1 MEVCTD
7 FPRLFPWSDPVISSA
22 CSASVPLQPLHG
34 PYGKCYHK
42 RRMMM
47 IFLCCDANW
56 YTNMQWMTKTPIAES
71 RTPIMD
77 VCADHITFFRTTK
90 TCRAGPA
97 HELFSWWM
105 YNSLRVCLFP
115 LVIKWGHE
123 TGWWYE
129 PFENTR
135 SFCLLKLK
143 KREEE
148 EEEGTCRL
156 FLWPGG
162 QNLCCN
168 HPFSVIITLIV
179 FTFYLEVELSM
190 FIPRENLRLWSLS
203 F

>member
-34 PYGKCYHK
+34 SYGKCYHK

-71 RTPIMD
+71 RTPITD
-77 VCADHITFFRTTK
+77 VCADHLTFFRTTK

-123 TGWWYE
+123 TGWWHE
-129 PFENTR
+129 PFENAR
-135 SFCLLKLK
+135 SLCLLELK
-143 KREEE
+143 KR
-148 EEEGTCRL
+148 GRRRRNM
-156 FLWPGG
+156 WA
-162 QNLCCN
+162 
-168 HPFSVIITLIV
+168 FSVSRRTRVMLQSSIFCDNYLDSLYTLLGSGV
-179 FTFYLEVELSM
+179 VYVYLQRNFPSM
-190 FIPRENLRLWSLS
+190 ISKF
-203 F
+203 